1 MSKPLLWALVASVF
15 IMSQGCQDDE
25 PEPAPA
31 PVLLRLT
38 LENISA
44 AQTFVGADGQPVTLA
59 LAPGVFFV
67 TSDPG
72 EVFAAGQMASKP
84 LEVLAETGSPVELL
98 ERHQSA
104 AYVSQSGIIGDVNNP
119 DYKESPLLPGGRA
132 GFVVELEAAP
142 SEARLVIAMMLG
154 PSNDTFLGTP
164 DGGILLD
171 ELEPGE
177 QTTILQ
183 WWDAGTEVDEP
194 LGVGEHQVS
203 RAPGTETGQEQGEAL
218 QDARLMDEQG
228 EALLPAVSQVVR
240 LTIERL

>member
-1 MSKPLLWALVASVF
+1 MSKPLWMLAASLLL
-15 IMSQGCQDDE
+15 MSQGCE
-25 PEPAPA
+25 ETASEPTPEP
-31 PVLLRLT
+31 VSLRLT
-38 LENISA
+38 IENISA

-67 TSDPG
+67 TSDSAKI
-72 EVFAAGQMASKP
+72 FAKGQVASKP

-98 ERHQSA
+98 ALHQG

-132 GFVVELEAAP
+132 GFVVELDALP
-142 SEARLVIAMMLG
+142 SDARLVLAMMLG

-183 WWDAGTEVDEP
+183 WWDAGTEVNEP

-218 QDARLMDEQG
+218 QAAQLMDEQG
-228 EALLPAVSQVVR
+228 AALLPPVSQVVR

>member
-1 MSKPLLWALVASVF
+1 MFKRLWMLVASLF
-15 IMSQGCQDDE
+15 ILSQGCQE
-25 PEPAPA
+25 AEPAPA
-31 PVLLRLT
+31 PAPVVLRLT

-44 AQTFVGADGQPVTLA
+44 AQTFVGADDEPVTLA

-67 TSDPG
+67 TSDPAK
-72 EVFAAGQMASKP
+72 VFAAGEVASKP

-98 ERHQSA
+98 ALHQGA
-104 AYVSQSGIIGDVNNP
+104 TYVSQSGIIGDVNNP
-119 DYKESPLLPGGRA
+119 DYQESPLLPGGRA
-132 GFVVELEAAP
+132 GFVVELEAPA
-142 SEARLVIAMMLG
+142 SDARLVIAMMLG

-164 DGGILLD
+164 DGGIALD

-194 LGVGEHQVS
+194 LGAGEHQVS

-228 EALLPAVSQVVR
+228 QALLPAVNQVVR